1 MVEND
6 QIEKGEKKQWLA
18 LSLLFK
24 KNYFSEID
32 HVWKN
37 GFEVFLVTFN
47 GTGVSQTFFSVRIEK
62 I

>member
-6 QIEKGEKKQWLA
+6 QIEKGKKTMTCTFSSFQ
-18 LSLLFK
+18 

-32 HVWKN
+32 HVWQN

-47 GTGVSQTFFSVRIEK
+47 GTGVSQTFFSVRTEK